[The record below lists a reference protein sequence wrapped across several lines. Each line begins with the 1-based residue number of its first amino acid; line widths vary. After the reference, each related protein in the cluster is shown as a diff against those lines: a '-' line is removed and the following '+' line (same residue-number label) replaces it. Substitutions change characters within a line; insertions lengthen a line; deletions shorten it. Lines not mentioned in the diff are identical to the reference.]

1 MKNKLV
7 IGLVVLLIMGIVA
20 ISGCTDSGTSSSSNG
35 TSDAE
40 SASETSLNVTNVKVV
55 SQGYGSYD
63 IKATITPDKDYS
75 YLEMVLIWY
84 DFTGAVIEKNSLVW
98 NINDVSAGQTLK
110 VTGNGY
116 ISGEENPAKVDVLI
130 FDSVFSGSDE
140 SGAIYKKTIEV

>member
-35 TSDAE
+35 TSEAE
-40 SASETSLNVTNVKVV
+40 SASESSLNVTNVKVV

-63 IKATITPDKDYS
+63 VKATITPDKDYS

-84 DFTGAVIEKNSLVW
+84 DSTGAVIEKNSLVW

-140 SGAIYKKTIEV
+140 SSAIYKKTIEV

>member
-40 SASETSLNVTNVKVV
+40 SASETSLNVTNLKVV
-55 SQGYGSYD
+55 SEGYGMYKV
-63 IKATITPDKDYS
+63 KATITPDKDYD

-84 DFTGAVIEKNSLVW
+84 DASGAVLNKDPLAW
-98 NINDVSAGQTLK
+98 NINNAKAGQTIK
-110 VTGNGY
+110 ATGMGTLT
-116 ISGEENPAKVDVLI
+116 SDESPAKVDVLI
-130 FDSVFSGSDE
+130 FDSAFSDGDE
-140 SGAIYKKTIEV
+140 SNAIYKTTLEV

>member
-1 MKNKLV
+1 MKNKLI

-40 SASETSLNVTNVKVV
+40 SASETSLNVTNVKLV

-63 IKATITPDKDYS
+63 VKATITPDKDYS

-84 DFTGAVIEKNSLVW
+84 DSTGAVIEKNSLVW